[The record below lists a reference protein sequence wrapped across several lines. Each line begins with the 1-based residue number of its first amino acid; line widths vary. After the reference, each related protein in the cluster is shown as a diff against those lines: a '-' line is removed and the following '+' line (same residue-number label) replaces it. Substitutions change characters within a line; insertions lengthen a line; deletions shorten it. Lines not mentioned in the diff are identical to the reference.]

1 MNLNSPTVSVEK
13 SAKDCFMF
21 LSDIQNFEKLMPENI
36 SKFEVLQTD
45 KFRFAL
51 KGMPEIVLQKK
62 EEISPNKVVLGA
74 AGGKLDF
81 TLTADITPVS
91 ENKSNILLNFSGNF
105 NPMMTMMI
113 KGPISKFIES
123 LAKNMPT
130 AILIN

>member
-1 MNLNSPTVSVEK
+1 
-13 SAKDCFMF
+13 
-21 LSDIQNFEKLMPENI
+21 
-36 SKFEVLQTD
+36 
-45 KFRFAL
+45 
-51 KGMPEIVLQKK
+51 
-62 EEISPNKVVLGA
+62 
-74 AGGKLDF
+74 
-81 TLTADITPVS
+81 VS